1 MTACNRSSITPN
13 HVVSSTW
20 RISWALR
27 FEEERGVSFVYGE
40 IYGKHSVPFCCLLF
54 GFHFQNTCNIVLLY
68 DIYFFSSL
76 MMWIIIPAFFFF
88 KVHCVSLNWTFGME
102 KGFFLLIVSWC
113 TAFHPTHS
121 PLSYC
126 ITPLATDDQCWQYW
140 IIITCAKC
148 IWFCIKCICIYWGC
162 VQPRSLASKF
172 MTFRKGRHLKQG
184 GWVPIWAKFNKNKHL
199 Y

>member
-1 MTACNRSSITPN
+1 MENKLSSEVRGGTGGFFCLRRNLRKTFSAFLLPFIWVSLSE
-13 HVVSSTW
+13 HLQYCVVIW
-20 RISWALR
+20 YI
-27 FEEERGVSFVYGE
+27 
-40 IYGKHSVPFCCLLF
+40 
-54 GFHFQNTCNIVLLY
+54 
-68 DIYFFSSL
+68 FFSSL

-162 VQPRSLASKF
+162 VQPRSLVSKF
-172 MTFRKGRHLKQG
+172 MTFRKGRVGAHMS
-184 GWVPIWAKFNKNKHL
+184 
-199 Y
+199 

>member
-1 MTACNRSSITPN
+1 M
-13 HVVSSTW
+13 SSTL

-27 FEEERGVSFVYGE
+27 FEEERGVSFVYGA
-40 IYGKHSVPFCCLLF
+40 IYGKHSVPFCCLVMSIWVSFDATFRTPAILCCYII
-54 GFHFQNTCNIVLLY
+54 HI
-68 DIYFFSSL
+68 FFFLVDDVNYNSSL
-76 MMWIIIPAFFFF
+76 FFF

-102 KGFFLLIVSWC
+102 KGFFLLIVLWC

-121 PLSYC
+121 PMSYC

-162 VQPRSLASKF
+162 VQPQSLVSKL
-172 MTFRKGRHLKQG
+172 MTFRKGKWGPHMS
-184 GWVPIWAKFNKNKHL
+184 
-199 Y
+199 